1 MIIDFV
7 TVENVSS
14 EIEAL
19 IYASEYGITVTE
31 IKQVMD
37 AVSGKVIGEDDIRLM
52 LQQIEHRYREA
63 DRVMEL
69 RMVNNAYQF
78 LTKSGYYPLINQ
90 LQAHRAKKKL
100 SQAALETLAIIA
112 YRQPVTK
119 LEIEQIRGV
128 NCDYSV
134 QRLLE
139 KELIAIVGKSESV
152 GRPILYGTS
161 DLFMDHFGLNSVADL
176 PKLKEI
182 IAENNSIGE
191 VND

>member
-1 MIIDFV
+1 MV
-7 TVENVSS
+7 NLNQQV
-14 EIEAL
+14 EAL
-19 IYASEYGITVTE
+19 IYASEYGIGIAE
-31 IKQVMD
+31 IKQVLETSTGQEVDEQHIRD
-37 AVSGKVIGEDDIRLM
+37 ALEE
-52 LQQIEHRYREA
+52 IEIRYRNETS
-63 DRVMEL
+63 VLEL
-69 RMVNNAYQF
+69 KFITNGYQF
-78 LTKSGYYPLINQ
+78 LTKPQYYDTVNQ

-112 YRQPVTK
+112 YRQPITK

-139 KELIAIVGKSESV
+139 KELIKIVGKADAL

-161 DLFMDHFGLNSVADL
+161 DLFMDHFGIASTADL

-182 IAENNSIGE
+182 VQEDNTIGE
-191 VND
+191 IND